1 MSDDAIL
8 VIDDDPDLRDLV
20 RLVVESTDVDVVEAA
35 TGVEGIEALR
45 ANRDRI
51 RLVLLDYF
59 MPGMDPTSC
68 AKELCHLVDSTM
80 IVLCTAAADPSGR
93 AAEVGLSRWL
103 AKPFAVEDLE
113 RLVHEAEG
121 VSRPG
126 RCR

>member
-8 VIDDDPDLRDLV
+8 IIDDDADLRDLV
-20 RLVVESTDVDVVEAA
+20 RLVAELTDVDVVEAA
-35 TGVEGIEALR
+35 TCVEGITALR

-68 AKELCHLVDSTM
+68 TRELCRLVDSTM
-80 IVLCTAAADPSGR
+80 IVLCTAATDPPGR
-93 AAEVGLSRWL
+93 AAEIGLSRWL
-103 AKPFAVEDLE
+103 AKPFALE
-113 RLVHEAEG
+113 ALESLVREAAG

-126 RCR
+126 R